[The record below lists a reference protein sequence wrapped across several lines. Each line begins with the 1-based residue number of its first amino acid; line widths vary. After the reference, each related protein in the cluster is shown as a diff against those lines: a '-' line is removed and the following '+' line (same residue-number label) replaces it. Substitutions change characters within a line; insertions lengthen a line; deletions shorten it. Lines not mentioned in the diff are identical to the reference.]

1 MSSVSIRAALETAL
15 NAMSP
20 SISTAFEN
28 VAFSPTA
35 GTAYQRVN
43 VLFGTPLNDE
53 ISRSYEERG
62 FMQVTLCYP
71 VNAGPGTAATRA
83 ELVRSSFYRG
93 RTLTA
98 SGVTV
103 LINLTPEILP
113 AFVDGDRYCIPV
125 RVPFK
130 APITV

>member
-1 MSSVSIRAALETAL
+1 MSSVAVRSALETAL
-15 NAMSP
+15 AAMTP
-20 SISTAFEN
+20 SVATAYEN
-28 VAFSPTA
+28 VAFSPTP

-43 VLFGTPLNDE
+43 VLLTTPLNDE
-53 ISRSYEERG
+53 LSRSYEERG

-71 VNAGPGTAATRA
+71 LNVGPGTAATRA
-83 ELVRSSFYRG
+83 ELIRSTFYRG
-93 RTLTA
+93 RTLSA

-113 AFVDGDRYCIPV
+113 AFVDGDRFCVPV